1 MQADEYLRMLS
12 VNLEQNRAIINSVH
26 DGVIAAD
33 ENGRIYQINDSA
45 VALLGG
51 KAQDYTDKPLEKIFS
66 VKLMERIRKEKNF
79 TEAEER
85 ISVGNTKVAVL
96 VTAQTIEWNGMPY
109 GTVLTIKTM
118 KELSALARRVIR
130 DDDYKISFDDIIG
143 DSVEIENAKD
153 FARRVAGS
161 NSTVLIRGES
171 GTGKE
176 MFARAI
182 HGASSRSNG
191 PFVAINSAA
200 IPEQLLES
208 ELFGYEDGAF
218 TGARHGGKMGKCEL
232 AIGGTLFRRSGRY
245 TAVSPVQVPQDAAG
259 KMHREGG
266 RKQAHTSRY
275 KDHRRHQQ
283 KP

>member
-96 VTAQTIEWNGMPY
+96 VTAQTI
-109 GTVLTIKTM
+109 
-118 KELSALARRVIR
+118 
-130 DDDYKISFDDIIG
+130 
-143 DSVEIENAKD
+143 
-153 FARRVAGS
+153 
-161 NSTVLIRGES
+161 
-171 GTGKE
+171 
-176 MFARAI
+176 
-182 HGASSRSNG
+182 
-191 PFVAINSAA
+191 
-200 IPEQLLES
+200 
-208 ELFGYEDGAF
+208 
-218 TGARHGGKMGKCEL
+218 
-232 AIGGTLFRRSGRY
+232 
-245 TAVSPVQVPQDAAG
+245 
-259 KMHREGG
+259 
-266 RKQAHTSRY
+266 
-275 KDHRRHQQ
+275 
-283 KP
+283 